1 MNIGMEKMKK
11 MKKVVKRDI
20 FKTGQA
26 RRKVKEDA
34 VSKEENPPECS
45 GTAVVHCNQWE
56 CFTRVLCRE
65 KESDTEPAGR

>member
-1 MNIGMEKMKK
+1 MKK
-11 MKKVVKRDI
+11 IKKTKKVVKRDI

-26 RRKVKEDA
+26 RDKAQGEA
-34 VSKEENPPECS
+34 VSKGENQPDCS

-65 KESDTEPAGR
+65 KESDTEPVGSI

>member
-1 MNIGMEKMKK
+1 MKK

-20 FKTGQA
+20 YKTGFA
-26 RRKVKEDA
+26 RDEAIENA
-34 VSKEENPPECS
+34 VSKREDPSDCS

-65 KESDTEPAGR
+65 KESDTEPVGSI

>member
-1 MNIGMEKMKK
+1 MKK

-20 FKTGQA
+20 YKTGSA
-26 RRKVKEDA
+26 RDKAQEDA
-34 VSKEENPPECS
+34 VSKREDPSDCS

-65 KESDTEPAGR
+65 KESDTEPVGSI

>member
-1 MNIGMEKMKK
+1 MKK
-11 MKKVVKRDI
+11 MKKFKNVVKRDI

-26 RRKVKEDA
+26 RDEAQHNA
-34 VSKEENPPECS
+34 VPKGENQSECS

-65 KESDTEPAGR
+65 KESDTEPVGR

>member
-1 MNIGMEKMKK
+1 MKNMKK

-26 RRKVKEDA
+26 RDEEQGDT
-34 VSKEENPPECS
+34 VSKGENQPDCS
-45 GTAVVHCNQWE
+45 GPAVVHCNQWE

>member
-1 MNIGMEKMKK
+1 MKK

-20 FKTGQA
+20 YKAGSVRDKTQA
-26 RRKVKEDA
+26 AV
-34 VSKEENPPECS
+34 VSKREDQAECS

-65 KESDTEPAGR
+65 EESETEPTPFT